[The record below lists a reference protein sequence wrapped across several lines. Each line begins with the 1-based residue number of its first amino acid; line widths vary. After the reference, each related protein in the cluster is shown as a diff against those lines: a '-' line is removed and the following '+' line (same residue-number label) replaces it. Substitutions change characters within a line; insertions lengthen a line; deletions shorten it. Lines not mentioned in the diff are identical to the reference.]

1 MCHSRGEVPS
11 AHFHTFHHIF
21 PLQPP
26 NGPLSPR
33 AFSASFLLVEQ
44 SGGGGG
50 GGGEA
55 QLGRK
60 KLNAFFPFLGNLG
73 LVPPPPSVPLLREHG
88 EGHMKLERAAMQL
101 RIPVSLGHPRLLSCL
116 HTSPFSSGSLLLPSI
131 TVLPSHMVLP
141 GRLLPSPRVR
151 ENEAAGQGSLP

>member
-1 MCHSRGEVPS
+1 MRCR
-11 AHFHTFHHIF
+11 ALTFT
-21 PLQPP
+21 
-26 NGPLSPR
+26 LSTTFSLCSPPR
-33 AFSASFLLVEQ
+33 AALPTCFLSKLSARRTEWWRW
-44 SGGGGG
+44 
-50 GGGEA
+50 GGEA